1 MSTRT
6 TQSEAG
12 RRVATPGGAANAAR
26 LVWGVAFFVSS
37 VANLL
42 MTLPNPDLYRE
53 FADLT
58 FLPGCRS
65 LLLQVALPN
74 AHLISGLVVLF

>member
-1 MSTRT
+1 
-6 TQSEAG
+6 
-12 RRVATPGGAANAAR
+12 
-26 LVWGVAFFVSS
+26 VAFFVSS